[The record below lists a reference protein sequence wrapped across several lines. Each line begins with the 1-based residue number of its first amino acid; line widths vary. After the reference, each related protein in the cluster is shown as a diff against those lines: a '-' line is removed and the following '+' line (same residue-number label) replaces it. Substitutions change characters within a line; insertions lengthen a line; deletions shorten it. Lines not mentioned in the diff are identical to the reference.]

1 VFDLSTLPDV
11 RSSPAP
17 DRRRHPRL
25 RVIDTNIVPVDLG
38 HDRRGLLVDLSMS
51 GASVHPY
58 GILQL
63 GETSVM
69 QFSFPDSGTRFEATG
84 VVAWV
89 NPSGR
94 VGIEFTN
101 VPSPARINL
110 NAWIEGASAI
120 SSGLP
125 TQATS
130 QVAAAYLPS
139 SYSPWIKVSDVMRD
153 SVSGKI
159 EEDLARCDLVSA
171 LRLLLDRARSLTR
184 ASGAAIALADGSDVV
199 CRARSGVAPD
209 LGARFKPDAGLSGEA
224 VRTGATVLC
233 SDTNEDPRVDR
244 VACQHLNIRS
254 VLIEPILNGDV
265 VIGVIEVF
273 AASPKSFDDRDTAH
287 LKRLADLIAA
297 MLDSNTDIK
306 PRGRRIQ

>member
-1 VFDLSTLPDV
+1 MQ
-11 RSSPAP
+11 SPP
-17 DRRRHPRL
+17 GPERRRHPRRRL
-25 RVIDTNIVPVDLG
+25 SGAKIVPVDLG
-38 HDRRGLLVDLSMS
+38 RDRRGLLVDLSME

-58 GILQL
+58 GVLQP
-63 GETSVM
+63 GERSVM
-69 QFSFPDSGTRFEATG
+69 HFSLPDSGTHFEATG

-89 NPSGR
+89 NAFGR
-94 VGIEFTN
+94 AGIEFMN
-101 VPSPARINL
+101 VPSPARKNL
-110 NAWIEGASAI
+110 SAWMEGGSAA

-153 SVSGKI
+153 SVSGEL

-171 LRLLLDRARSLTR
+171 LRLLLDRARSLTH
-184 ASGAAIALADGSDVV
+184 ASGCAIAIADGSDVV

-233 SDTNEDPRVDR
+233 PDTCNDPRVDG
-244 VACQHLNIRS
+244 VACEHLNVRS
-254 VLIEPILNGDV
+254 VLIEPIVNGNV

-273 AASPKSFDDRDTAH
+273 SALPKSFDGKDTAH
-287 LKRLADLIAA
+287 LKRLAELLAA
-297 MLDSNTDIK
+297 MLESN
-306 PRGRRIQ
+306 PSANPHGRRIQ